1 MIKVK
6 DSNSKTNLS
15 KIEDIFVSLTE
26 LVCNEYSDDFEL
38 FEHKTFRQFSEMYI
52 VPPYVENTAEFW
64 EVFEESTQYKFIEEL
79 DEVLNEFEA
88 FKAEFLENFK
98 TMKFLD
104 ENIFCNKVTDMMDQH
119 LVQTPYELIRIREE
133 LM

>member
-1 MIKVK
+1 MIKLQANDTK
-6 DSNSKTNLS
+6 NTLS
-15 KIEDIFVSLTE
+15 SIEHIFASLTQ
-26 LVCNEYSDDFEL
+26 LVFDEFSNTFEL

-79 DEVLNEFEA
+79 DEVLQEFET
-88 FKAEFLENFK
+88 FKTEFVEKFK

-104 ENIFCNKVTDMMDQH
+104 EDTFCNEVTQMINKH
-119 LVQTPYELIRIREE
+119 LVETPYELMRIREA
-133 LM
+133 LN

>member
-52 VPPYVENTAEFW
+52 LPSNVEDTSKFW
-64 EVFEESTQYKFIEEL
+64 QVFEDSAQFKFIEEL
-79 DEVLNEFEA
+79 DEVLQEFET
-88 FKAEFLENFK
+88 FKTEFVEKFK

-104 ENIFCNKVTDMMDQH
+104 EDTFCDEVTQMINKH
-119 LVQTPYELIRIREE
+119 LVETPYELMRIREA
-133 LM
+133 LN